1 MDCANVNAFF
11 GKGGLT
17 AMSTRQLY
25 NFVIDA
31 TLTTPAQVDAKLA
44 SLEANAGEEGE
55 LEREEDAVFMQTWT
69 PSSLSEVANC
79 EGDQKMRA
87 AGQREGAYS
96 DAVAHLLG
104 SNSKSEEGGDED
116 APEEEE
122 KEKVKEGGAP
132 NGKAVRNRKG
142 SGPANQGKR
151 GTGGRKTGNGSDEAA
166 NESDKP
172 KPRPILL
179 ARSPEE
185 LTKPKTG
192 GEASNESGSGKEE
205 GEGEDDDD
213 ESEGDNGD
221 EDPRSAGWEWD
232 GHAEGRL
239 PPAGSEARDF
249 AKSAKKV
256 GLKIWAL
263 FCTFSFS
270 NKVHS
275 SNLLTF
281 DYLIIVDVTCV

>member
-55 LEREEDAVFMQTWT
+55 HEREEDAVFMQTWT

-104 SNSKSEEGGDED
+104 SKSKSEEGGEED
-116 APEEEE
+116 ASEEEEEE
-122 KEKVKEGGAP
+122 KEKEGGAP

-142 SGPANQGKR
+142 SGPANQDKR
-151 GTGGRKTGNGSDEAA
+151 GAGGRKAGNGSDEAA
-166 NESDKP
+166 NKSNKP

-179 ARSPEE
+179 ARSAEE
-185 LTKPKTG
+185 LTKPKTE
-192 GEASNESGSGKEE
+192 GEASNGKE
-205 GEGEDDDD
+205 EGEDDDD
-213 ESEGDNGD
+213 DEDEDEDDD

-256 GLKIWAL
+256 GRRIWAL
-263 FCTFSFS
+263 FCAFSFS
-270 NKVHS
+270 NQVHA
-275 SNLLTF
+275 SNLLNF
-281 DYLIIVDVTCV
+281 DYPSSVDVARV

>member
-1 MDCANVNAFF
+1 
-11 GKGGLT
+11 
-17 AMSTRQLY
+17 MSTRQLY

-31 TLTTPAQVDAKLA
+31 TLTTPALVEAKLA

-55 LEREEDAVFMQTWT
+55 GEREEDAVFMQTWT

-104 SNSKSEEGGDED
+104 TKKESQEDNEDGASDEEEEE
-116 APEEEE
+116 EEEE
-122 KEKVKEGGAP
+122 KSKEGSAGGAP

-142 SGPANQGKR
+142 SGPANQIKR
-151 GTGGRKTGNGSDEAA
+151 GTGKGVRGESAAGS
-166 NESDKP
+166 SKP

-179 ARSPEE
+179 ARPPEE
-185 LTKPKTG
+185 TKPKAE
-192 GEASNESGSGKEE
+192 GESNESGSGKDD
-205 GEGEDDDD
+205 EDDDGD
-213 ESEGDNGD
+213 DDNSESD
-221 EDPRSAGWEWD
+221 EDGADDENPRSAGWEWD

-239 PPAGSEARDF
+239 PPAGSDARDF

-256 GLKIWAL
+256 RLMGFVFAL
-263 FCTFSFS
+263 FSIFLKHFIVLFG
-270 NKVHS
+270 KFLMPFLFLHS
-275 SNLLTF
+275 RMSQTLSLHSI
-281 DYLIIVDVTCV
+281 Y